1 MRSSA
6 FSGTPGYVK
15 DSQHSETAPL
25 RRLLPYLW
33 TRSSVEMRG
42 RILVALAMLL
52 GAKIANIYIPI
63 VYKYSV
69 DALTPGGEPLLV
81 APVALIVA
89 YGLVRVLQLA
99 FTELRD
105 IVFVRVAQHAIHD
118 VGLQTFRHLHRLAMR
133 FHLDRQTGGL
143 SRAIERG
150 TTGIDDL
157 LYYVLFQIFPTILE
171 LLMVCA
177 VVWGLY
183 DFTYALVILVTIV
196 TYVAFTLAVTQWR
209 IQYRRHMVDAETE
222 ANSKAVDSLLN
233 YETVKYFGNEEHEA
247 RRFDVALTRYEKAA
261 VISAT
266 TLAFL
271 NFGQGLIISVGLIGV
286 MWMAAA
292 GVVQGTMTVGDF
304 VLVNLYLI
312 QLYQP
317 LNFLGMVYRNMRQSL
332 IDMAAMFALLD
343 VHAEIEDRPGAPAL
357 RADAGEVVFD
367 AVRFGYDQRRPILH
381 DLSFKVPA
389 GKTVAIVGSS
399 GAGKSTISR
408 LLFRF
413 YDVDEGSIRIDGQDI
428 REVTQAS
435 LRAAIGIVP
444 QDTVLFND
452 TIYYNI
458 AYGRPA
464 ASQAE
469 VEEAAKLA
477 RIHDFVLN
485 LPDGYETRVGER
497 GLKLSGGER
506 QRVSIA
512 RTILK
517 GPRVLLFD
525 EATSHLD
532 TRTEK
537 EIQESLRAISAN
549 RTTLIIAHRLSTVV
563 EADEILVVQEG
574 KVVERGNHDD
584 LLARRGLYS
593 AMWLRQLEAPAPVIP
608 LFPAAAQ
615 GSSTA

>member
-15 DSQHSETAPL
+15 GSQHSETAPL

-33 TRSSVEMRG
+33 ARSSLEMRG

-81 APVALIVA
+81 APGALIVA

-183 DFTYALVILVTIV
+183 DFTYALVILVTIIA
-196 TYVAFTLAVTQWR
+196 YVAFTLAVTQWR

-271 NFGQGLIISVGLIGV
+271 NFGQGLIISVGLIAV

-574 KVVERGNHDD
+574 KVVERGHHDD

>member
-15 DSQHSETAPL
+15 GSQHSETAPL
-25 RRLLPYLW
+25 RRLMPYLW
-33 TRSSVEMRG
+33 TRSSLEMRG

-69 DALTPGGEPLLV
+69 DALTPGAEPLVV
-81 APVALIVA
+81 APVAVIVA
-89 YGLVRVLQLA
+89 YGLVRVLQLT

-183 DFTYALVILVTIV
+183 DFTYALVILGTIV

-247 RRFDVALTRYEKAA
+247 RRFDVALARYEKAA

-271 NFGQGLIISVGLIGV
+271 NFGQGFIISVGLIAV

-292 GVVQGTMTVGDF
+292 GVVQGSMTVGDF

-367 AVRFGYDQRRPILH
+367 AVRFGYDPRRPILH